1 MANITK
7 RPGAPAMSR
16 FAEEV
21 EPINAAAVE
30 AQQPVRS
37 RAAHSFKFLAA
48 DDLKVKPIAWLV
60 KDYLESNT
68 LALMY
73 GPPSAGKTFFALDI
87 SCCIAAGLSF
97 HGHDVKPG
105 AVFYIVGEG
114 HGGVARRIHAW
125 AEHNRSTVPGSLFIS
140 ETPADFFDCDSA
152 ARVASAVDS
161 IAIATGVQPALIV
174 IDTMARNFLG
184 EENSATD
191 VNHFVRNLDDM
202 RRRWQA
208 TVLIVHHS
216 GKDHERGARGSI
228 ALKCGVDAEYEV
240 TCSAK
245 DNMVRLTPGKMK
257 DAVKPPPL
265 AFALES
271 VLVKDTFGHPVQ
283 SAVLKPVAYTATGSS
298 LQPQGKNQQRAL
310 QVLKDMYSEAS
321 EKGEAP
327 DITLDDWKKR
337 LAEHG
342 VTRNRA
348 KEACDSLARRGIVSV
363 DESHVALCAE

>member
-1 MANITK
+1 MVDITT
-7 RPGAPAMSR
+7 RPGAPAISR
-16 FAEEV
+16 FAGEA
-21 EPINAAAVE
+21 EPADATAAE
-30 AQQPVRS
+30 AQRPGRS
-37 RAAHSFKFLAA
+37 RATPSFKFLAA
-48 DDLKVKPIAWLV
+48 NQLPVKPIAWLV
-60 KDYLESNT
+60 KDYLESDT
-68 LALMY
+68 LAVMY
-73 GPPSAGKTFFALDI
+73 GPPSTGKSFLALDI
-87 SCCIAAGLSF
+87 SCCIAAGLPF
-97 HGHDVKPG
+97 HGHSVRPG

-114 HGGVARRIHAW
+114 HGGLARRIHAW
-125 AEHNRSTVPGSLFIS
+125 SEHNTSAVPGSLFIS
-140 ETPADFFDCDSA
+140 ETPADFFDSDSS
-152 ARVASAVDS
+152 ARVACAVDS
-161 IAIATGVQPALIV
+161 IATATGVQPALIV

-191 VNHFVRNLDDM
+191 VNRFVRNLDDI
-202 RRRWQA
+202 RRRWRA

-245 DNMVRLTPGKMK
+245 DGLVRLTPGKMK

-265 AFALES
+265 AFELED
-271 VLVKDTFGHPVQ
+271 VLVNDTFGQPVQ
-283 SAVLKPVAYTATGSS
+283 SAALRPVKYTASS
-298 LQPQGKNQQRAL
+298 NPLQPQGKNQQRAL

-327 DITLDDWKKR
+327 DITLDNWKKR

-342 VTRNRA
+342 VVRNRA

-363 DESHVALCAE
+363 DEGHVELCAG

>member
-1 MANITK
+1 MADITQ
-7 RPGAPAMSR
+7 RPGAPKMSR

-21 EPINAAAVE
+21 EPANAAAVE
-30 AQQPVRS
+30 AQRPGRS

-48 DDLKVKPIAWLV
+48 NQLPVKPIAWLV
-60 KDYLESNT
+60 KDYLESDT
-68 LALMY
+68 LAVMY
-73 GPPSAGKTFFALDI
+73 GPPSAGKSFLALDI

-125 AEHNRSTVPGSLFIS
+125 AEHNSSAVPGSLFIS
-140 ETPADFFDCDSA
+140 ETPADFFDCDSS

-191 VNHFVRNLDDM
+191 VNRFVRNLDDI

-240 TCSAK
+240 TCNAK
-245 DNMVRLTPGKMK
+245 DGMVRLTPGKMK
-257 DAVKPPPL
+257 DAVKPTPL
-265 AFALES
+265 AFELES

-283 SAVLKPVAYTATGSS
+283 SAVLRPVAYTATSNS
-298 LQPQGKNQQRAL
+298 PQPQGKNQQRAL

-337 LAEHG
+337 LAERG
-342 VTRNRA
+342 VNRNRA

-363 DESHVALCAE
+363 DEGHVELCAE